1 MPDSLEVKRCLH
13 AADRRTCIPCARLAL
28 SVQTERDTPIFDRS
42 GGRLLN
48 KTLTDVRESVS
59 KSRKVGGK

>member
-1 MPDSLEVKRCLH
+1 MPNELEASRCLH

-28 SVQTERDTPIFDRS
+28 AVQTERDTPISDRS

-48 KTLTDVRESVS
+48 KTLLDVRESVS
-59 KSRKVGGK
+59 KSRKVGAR

>member
-1 MPDSLEVKRCLH
+1 MSNELEVQRCLH

-28 SVQTERDTPIFDRS
+28 VVQTERDTPIFNSS

-48 KTLTDVRESVS
+48 KTLLDVREDAS